1 MPRFTLQQMSPIDYR
16 SSLPEKDPNNAI
28 WPRISAFAKMLHDI
42 SWEDD
47 DEYDDGTG
55 RTEEERKADF
65 EQNARENVKT
75 SEDRKMDGYSEYLD
89 DQSRLTEEPENPS
102 RSPSRSPTD
111 MERQKSMADSSNL
124 AMDEFVKNFNP
135 KNEIAK
141 DDIRQMQRIIAPADA
156 KLSDLV
162 EPDSRGYFDDG
173 IWGKASQKAFEDYLK
188 QWGY

>member
-1 MPRFTLQQMSPIDYR
+1 MPRFALQQISPIDYR

-75 SEDRKMDGYSEYLD
+75 SEDRKMDGYSEYPD
-89 DQSRLTEEPENPS
+89 DQSRLIEEPEN
-102 RSPSRSPTD
+102 PSRSPTD

-124 AMDEFVKNFNP
+124 AMDEFVKNFDP
-135 KNEIAK
+135 KTASKE
-141 DDIRQMQRIIAPADA
+141 DIRKMQRIVAPDDA
-156 KLSDLV
+156 VLSD
-162 EPDSRGYFDDG
+162 PDDKPSTRYFDDAD
-173 IWGKASQKAFEDYLK
+173 WGEASQKAFEDYLK
-188 QWGY
+188 QWGYR